1 MNSLVALICIVILF
15 SSILIVMSI
24 FHLAKVLGEN
34 NEIML
39 KDLESRTKKKST
51 ERKTTKKENNPL

>member
-34 NEIML
+34 NEIMI

>member
-1 MNSLVALICIVILF
+1 
-15 SSILIVMSI
+15 MSI

-34 NEIML
+34 NEIMI

>member
-1 MNSLVALICIVILF
+1 MSSLGALICIVILF

-24 FHLAKVLGEN
+24 LHLAKVLGEN
-34 NEIML
+34 NEIMI

>member
-1 MNSLVALICIVILF
+1 MSGLVALICIVILF

-24 FHLAKVLGEN
+24 LHLAKVLGEN
-34 NEIML
+34 NEIMI

>member
-24 FHLAKVLGEN
+24 LHLAKVLGEN
-34 NEIML
+34 NEIMI